1 MRIRSFLIIIISAFL
16 ISCQSIADSDVNFVF
31 PENTS
36 IDNSIIWIIGD
47 NDPLNL
53 SSAIAE
59 RFGMYG
65 FKAIVVPDIESIID
79 SNSSISSTG
88 SAFAISSD
96 LLVTNSHVVGEAD
109 VVSVMIEGEEIEADV
124 IRNEEKADV
133 AVLKI
138 RDRKLP
144 YAFKLSDTPVKGTPI
159 AVLGYPLP
167 ALMGNECKY
176 TNGIISADSGL
187 KGSVLSAQI
196 SAEIQPGNSGGPVF
210 TDDFTVVGIAT
221 EKLSDL
227 YSIVN
232 EGVVPQTV
240 NYALKG
246 EITKYIVTDLLAYSE
261 KTKTVENLNEAE
273 QAVFQV
279 ESDEII
285 SNGLSDDILITTKY
299 TYDWNEE
306 YSYFY
311 SYYYVNPI
319 SIKLFTFDGDEIGE
333 MIESSYAGNSYVS
346 EGAYDTVNYIVDE
359 IFKDWVSQCLP
370 QTNTGESVSEE

>member
-144 YAFKLSDTPVKGTPI
+144 YAI
-159 AVLGYPLP
+159 
-167 ALMGNECKY
+167 CR
-176 TNGIISADSGL
+176 
-187 KGSVLSAQI
+187 
-196 SAEIQPGNSGGPVF
+196 
-210 TDDFTVVGIAT
+210 
-221 EKLSDL
+221 
-227 YSIVN
+227 
-232 EGVVPQTV
+232 
-240 NYALKG
+240 
-246 EITKYIVTDLLAYSE
+246 
-261 KTKTVENLNEAE
+261 
-273 QAVFQV
+273 
-279 ESDEII
+279 
-285 SNGLSDDILITTKY
+285 
-299 TYDWNEE
+299 
-306 YSYFY
+306 
-311 SYYYVNPI
+311 
-319 SIKLFTFDGDEIGE
+319 
-333 MIESSYAGNSYVS
+333 
-346 EGAYDTVNYIVDE
+346 
-359 IFKDWVSQCLP
+359 
-370 QTNTGESVSEE
+370 